1 MRHFLYVDIQMSD
14 RVLPFSRVR
23 DQGSLPQLIEICGFL
38 KAESD
43 CVEFPMDRFEHL
55 AARSVV
61 NSMYFLGISHES
73 SLHCFQCEES
83 PWAKICK

>member
-1 MRHFLYVDIQMSD
+1 MRRFLYVGLRMSD

-23 DQGSLPQLIEICGFL
+23 DQGPLPQMIEIRGFL
-38 KAESD
+38 KAESG
-43 CVEFPMDRFEHL
+43 CVEFPMDRFERL

-61 NSMYFLGISHES
+61 TSMYFLGISCES